1 MKNNNPPAGFEA
13 FDQET
18 SGEPVIK
25 PMKRNTKALQKKA
38 AAHSV
43 FPVEPNV
50 FRVISGGSGREYRV
64 VMFSD
69 LTGNCNCD
77 WAAKRP
83 ISVAENKGA
92 VGCSHVLA
100 VISHLAQADGRR
112 ISTWADVEQAKRQHK
127 TVVSQA
133 DGLVITKR
141 QGSGRRVQ
149 DTFFHLV
156 DAQNKEK

>member
-1 MKNNNPPAGFEA
+1 MKKNNPPAGFDA
-13 FDQET
+13 FD
-18 SGEPVIK
+18 GEPEVK
-25 PMKRNTKALQKKA
+25 PRRRNAKELQRRA
-38 AAHSV
+38 SLHSV
-43 FPVEPNV
+43 FPVETNV
-50 FRVISGGSGREYRV
+50 YRVISGRSGTEYRV

-69 LTGNCNCD
+69 LTGNCNCPFGTERKETV
-77 WAAKRP
+77 AA
-83 ISVAENKGA
+83 NKGA

-141 QGSGRRVQ
+141 PGSGRRVQ

-156 DAQNKEK
+156 DAQNREK